1 MKIKRDKRDDVFS
14 KLVRE
19 RAENSCEWCGKYCGP
34 KHEHGR
40 LDCSHIF
47 SRRHMATRWH
57 PDNAVAHCF
66 TCHKKYGENPVAAT
80 RWLIEQF
87 GQGYVDLLEEK
98 KNTIRK
104 FTKADKEDLY
114 KHYKEEYAVMMNK
127 RLFGIVGR
135 IEFES
140 FD

>member
-1 MKIKRDKRDDVFS
+1 MNIKRDKRDDVFS

-19 RAENSCEWCGKYCGP
+19 RAGNTCEWCGKYCGA
-34 KHEHGR
+34 KHENGR

-47 SRRHMATRWH
+47 SRRHTAIRWH

-66 TCHKKYGENPVAAT
+66 TCHQTYGENPVAAN
-80 RWLIEQF
+80 RWLMEHF
-87 GQGYVDLLEEK
+87 GQGYMDLLEEK
-98 KNTIRK
+98 KNTIK
-104 FTKADKEDLY
+104 KYTKGDREDLHKHLVSEY
-114 KHYKEEYAVMMNK
+114 KNMMSH
-127 RLFGIVGR
+127 RDSGDVRR